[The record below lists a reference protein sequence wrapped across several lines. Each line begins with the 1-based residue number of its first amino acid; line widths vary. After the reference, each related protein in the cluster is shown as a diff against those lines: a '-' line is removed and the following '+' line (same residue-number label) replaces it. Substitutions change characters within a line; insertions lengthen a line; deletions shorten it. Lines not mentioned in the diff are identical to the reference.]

1 MATPSVSSCLLL
13 APILVAGLSPMT
25 YAASPPGTAEVTLGA
40 HVYRW
45 PLIELDG
52 PDGPPPRGPV
62 ELSLLAPSMTPR
74 TEGIRTRGES
84 SMQAMLHDVPI
95 TIESPEAITVN
106 AMLERKLVND
116 DRSVVGSL
124 ERRDPRERLELRVQQ
139 PEQWGLSPST
149 IDEQLMDAYARDYL
163 TRYGKALPRLP
174 AFEPDWYIAHAA
186 NGRVGTFISCDRTRT
201 ALPVSGG
208 QPAGDP
214 AASDGAQLANC
225 IHYFI
230 DPGRKLFIQMSYQ
243 RSWLKDWKHMED
255 GVHALIERY
264 EVR

>member
-1 MATPSVSSCLLL
+1 MATPSVRSCLLL
-13 APILVAGLSPMT
+13 APILLAGLGPMA
-25 YAASPPGTAEVTLGA
+25 YAASPPDTAEVNLGGF
-40 HVYRW
+40 VYRW
-45 PLIELDG
+45 PVSQLDG
-52 PDGPPPRGPV
+52 PDGPPPRGPL
-62 ELSLLAPSMTPR
+62 ELTLLAPSMTPR
-74 TEGIRTRGES
+74 MEASRPQTGFGV
-84 SMQAMLHDVPI
+84 QAMLQDVPV
-95 TIESPEAITVN
+95 TIESPEGITVN

-139 PEQWGLSPST
+139 PEQWGLSAST

-163 TRYGKALPRLP
+163 TRYGKALPRSP
-174 AFEPDWYIAHAA
+174 AFESDWYTARAPD
-186 NGRVGTFISCDRTRT
+186 GRIGTFISCDGPHT
-201 ALPVSGG
+201 ALPLSGG
-208 QPAGDP
+208 QAAGDTAP
-214 AASDGAQLANC
+214 SDATQLASC

-255 GVHALIERY
+255 GVRAMIGRH

>member
-13 APILVAGLSPMT
+13 APILLAGLGPMA
-25 YAASPPGTAEVTLGA
+25 YAASPAGTAEVTLGGF
-40 HVYRW
+40 VYRW

-74 TEGIRTRGES
+74 SEGIRTRGGP

-95 TIESPEAITVN
+95 TIESPEGITVN

-149 IDEQLMDAYARDYL
+149 INEQLMDAYARDYL
-163 TRYGKALPRLP
+163 TRYGKALPRSP
-174 AFEPDWYIAHAA
+174 AFESDWYIARAA
-186 NGRVGTFISCDRTRT
+186 NGRVGTFISCDRPHT

-208 QPAGDP
+208 QTAGDP
-214 AASDGAQLANC
+214 AANDGAQLANC

-230 DPGRKLFIQMSYQ
+230 VPGRKLFIQMSYQ
-243 RSWLKDWKHMED
+243 QSWLKDWKHMED
-255 GVHALIERY
+255 GVRAMIGRY